1 MVPIVTSSQWKG
13 CLAASAV
20 IIGGYVAWKML
31 KPDSRNVKLLSA
43 RELQKAKWQH
53 VGKVKKVWLYPV
65 TSCAPLDLY
74 AALAAVRAGLE
85 ELTSSLRD
93 RSYAVVN
100 DSPKYSVVT
109 GRMCPQMVFIKP
121 SLDENGDLTLSYSG
135 RDPLC
140 ITKASRQ
147 QGPIKISEI
156 EGRTVEGVDC
166 GDEAA
171 AWLQSVLQRPVRLL
185 HFNEDVNKSTRV
197 PNPPTPVT
205 LPLLQPGDSDSNAD
219 LTGYSLLSMASVEQL
234 QGPGKSYAALR
245 FRPNILVDSD
255 DKASCGKL
263 RPHQE
268 DEWRY
273 IKIGEMAI
281 FRNVKPCT
289 RCTFVCVDPDT
300 GKKDPNLE
308 PLKTLQRTRMRK
320 PWSEPLFA
328 IMMSLQ
334 TRGVVREEDPVYVLY

>member
-43 RELQKAKWQH
+43 SELQEAKWQL
-53 VGKVKKVWLYPV
+53 VGKVKHVWLYPV
-65 TSCAPLDLY
+65 KSCAPLDLH
-74 AALAAVRAGLE
+74 AALAVKPGLE
-85 ELTSSLRD
+85 ELTSALRD
-93 RSYAVVN
+93 RSYMVVN
-100 DSPKYSVVT
+100 DSPKFTMVT
-109 GRMCPQMVFIKP
+109 GRMCPQMVLIKP

-135 RDPLC
+135 KDPLC
-140 ITKASRQ
+140 ITKANRQ
-147 QGPIKISEI
+147 QGPVKISEVW
-156 EGRTVEGVDC
+156 GDKVEGVDC

-205 LPLLQPGDSDSNAD
+205 LPLLQPGDSGIYTD
-219 LTGYSLLSMASVEQL
+219 LTGFMLLSTASVEQL
-234 QGPGKSYAALR
+234 REHGENYTALQ
-245 FRPNILVDSD
+245 FRPNFVVDSD

-273 IKIGEMAI
+273 IKIGETVI

-289 RCTFVCVDPDT
+289 RCVFTCVDAAT
-300 GKKDPNLE
+300 GKKDANLE
-308 PLKTLQRTRMRK
+308 PLTTLKKTRMVK
-320 PWSEPLFA
+320 PWTNPLFG
-328 IMMSLQ
+328 INLGLD
-334 TRGVVREEDPVYVLY
+334 TRGVVKEGDPVYALV